1 MDAKEEMPTIS
12 ISKFKATCLAVLAQV
27 ERTGHP
33 ILVTRYGKAIA
44 RVMPPVPV
52 ERPQSWLGCMSGKAR
67 IVGDIISP
75 AGDESEW
82 EALLS

>member
-1 MDAKEEMPTIS
+1 
-12 ISKFKATCLAVLAQV
+12 
-27 ERTGHP
+27 
-33 ILVTRYGKAIA
+33 
-44 RVMPPVPV
+44 
-52 ERPQSWLGCMSGKAR
+52 MSGKAR

>member
-1 MDAKEEMPTIS
+1 MDPQKEMPKIS

-33 ILVTRYGKAIA
+33 VLVPRYGKAIA
-44 RVMPPVPV
+44 QVVPPAPV
-52 ERPQSWLGCMSGKAR
+52 ERPPSWLGCMSGKAR
-67 IVGDIISP
+67 IAGDVISP
-75 AGDESEW
+75 AADESEW